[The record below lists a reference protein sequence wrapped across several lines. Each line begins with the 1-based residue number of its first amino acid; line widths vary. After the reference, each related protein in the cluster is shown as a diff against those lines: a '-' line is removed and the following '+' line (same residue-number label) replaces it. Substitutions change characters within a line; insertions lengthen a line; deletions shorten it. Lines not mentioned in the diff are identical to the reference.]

1 MSNEIQNPVPES
13 HPGEPTVLDLF
24 KSVTKDWPSFIRF
37 LRSLGNTEQRAAIE
51 RAAAEQARLL
61 AESELV
67 PPPEEPGSRVFPW
80 RSVMALLL
88 ALLAQY
94 LLEPPKPNVELGLAI
109 YFFAAGLAAWALVKD
124 EWRFTPL
131 RPEVPR
137 SDPLTVRS
145 IPLLISIV
153 SALTAFLMFT
163 DNLFSWANVSMWL
176 LAIAAFVWAFWLP
189 GPGRLPNA
197 EDPSARRRQAL
208 WMALLIAVFGLMIF
222 FRFNRIDS
230 IPAEP
235 FSDHA
240 EKIFDVYDI
249 TQGQTHI
256 FFPRNTGREGFQMYW
271 TLLVAAL
278 FGTGLSFL
286 SLKIGTAL
294 LGLLTLP
301 YIYLLG
307 KELGSPRLGLLAM
320 FLFGIAYWPNVVA
333 RIGLRFPLYPLFAA
347 PVLFYLLRGLRTRSR
362 NDFILC
368 GLFIGLGLHGYSP
381 FRIMPF
387 VVVVA
392 FGLYW
397 LFQRS
402 PEERRQSAGWLVL
415 VGVAALLVFLPL
427 MRYALE
433 DPDYFSFRAMT
444 RLSDIQ
450 RPLPGP
456 VWQVFFSNLWN
467 ALRMFHW
474 DDGEIW
480 VNSLPHRPALDVV
493 TGALLLLGLVLLAG
507 RFIRRRDWR
516 DLFLLLLIPLM
527 LMPSVLSLAYPGENP
542 ALNRA
547 GGAAVPAILIAAL
560 ALDGLLTGLAGP
572 SEGRR
577 AERVA
582 SSPKGEASGKM
593 RTWLAWGLTGVLLAA
608 SAYQN
613 YDLVFRQFDTHF
625 RIRAL
630 NTSEMGKVISDF
642 RADHGRT
649 DTVWIVPF
657 PYWVDTRLPGVWAGI
672 PNRDFAV
679 FRENLPSTL
688 SAPYPKLFIFWQEDV
703 ETEQAL
709 RQLYPN
715 GELSRY
721 TSAVDPTKDF
731 MLYFV
736 ER

>member
-1 MSNEIQNPVPES
+1 MSSDLQNPVPE
-13 HPGEPTVLDLF
+13 PRPDEPTVLDLF
-24 KSVTKDWPSFIRF
+24 KSVTRDVPSFVRF
-37 LRSLGNTEQRAAIE
+37 LRSLGNTQQRAE
-51 RAAAEQARLL
+51 FQRTAAAEARLL
-61 AESELV
+61 AEAELTASD
-67 PPPEEPGSRVFPW
+67 EEPGPRTFPW
-80 RSVMALLL
+80 RSVVALLL

-94 LLEPPKPNVELGLAI
+94 LLEPPRPNVELGLAL
-109 YFFAAGLAAWALVKD
+109 YAFAAGLVAWTLIKD
-124 EWRFTPL
+124 EWRFTAL
-131 RPEVPR
+131 RPEIPR
-137 SDPLTVRS
+137 SDPLTVRT
-145 IPLLISIV
+145 IPLLISIIA
-153 SALTAFLMFT
+153 ALTAFLMFAG
-163 DNLFSWANVSMWL
+163 NLFSWLNVSMWL
-176 LAIAAFVWAFWLP
+176 LGITAFVWAFWLP
-189 GPGRLPNA
+189 RPARPPNA
-197 EDPSARRRQAL
+197 DDPSARRRQVL
-208 WMALLIAVFGLMIF
+208 WMALFVAVFGLMIY
-222 FRFNRIDS
+222 FRFNRIDG

-256 FFPRNTGREGFQMYW
+256 FFPRNTGRESLQMYW
-271 TLLVAAL
+271 TLLVAAV

-320 FLFGIAYWPNVVA
+320 FLFGIAYWPNVVS
-333 RIGLRFPLYPLFAA
+333 RIGLRFPLYPLFAV

-397 LFQRS
+397 LFKRTA
-402 PEERRQSAGWLVL
+402 EERRQAAGWLVL
-415 VGVAALLVFLPL
+415 AGVAALLVFLPL
-427 MRYALE
+427 LRYALE
-433 DPDYFSFRAMT
+433 YPDYFSFRALT

-456 VWQVFFSNLWN
+456 VLQVFFSNLWN
-467 ALRMFHW
+467 ALRMFNW

-493 TGALLLLGLVLLAG
+493 TGALFLLGLVLLTG

-516 DLFLLLLIPLM
+516 DLFLLLLIPLL

-560 ALDGLLTGLAGP
+560 ALDGLLTALTGP
-572 SEGRR
+572 AEG
-577 AERVA
+577 
-582 SSPKGEASGKM
+582 SGK
-593 RTWLAWGLTGVLLAA
+593 RRVWLAWGLTGALLAV

-613 YDLVFRQFDTHF
+613 HDLVFNQFATQF
-625 RIRAL
+625 RARAL
-630 NTSEMGKVISDF
+630 NTSEMGKVISEF
-642 RADHGRT
+642 RADYGQT
-649 DTVWIVPF
+649 DTVWIVPYPF
-657 PYWVDTRLPGVWAGI
+657 WVDTRLPGVWAGI

-679 FRENLPSTL
+679 FRENLPGTL
-688 SAPYPKLFIFWQEDV
+688 SSPYPKLFIFWQEDV

-709 RQLYPN
+709 RELYPN
-715 GELSRY
+715 GTLSRY

-731 MLYFV
+731 FVYFV